1 VHESL
6 YFVLTA
12 RVYTHSAREPALTT
26 LTLLIVLMAFLT
38 WCGVSYT
45 LHRLEL
51 ITRIRGSSNG
61 RFKRPGDS
69 SSQCRRLVVLG
80 HARTLFPTP
89 AQVIIHL
96 KHSPQHLIAR
106 WCVETAQGSE
116 LWAIKLKVNTRS
128 SPNPLTLLAL
138 ILQTQCVKK

>member
-1 VHESL
+1 VQCKVGKIAVFGGNLAEWPFSL
-6 YFVLTA
+6 
-12 RVYTHSAREPALTT
+12 S
-26 LTLLIVLMAFLT
+26 
-38 WCGVSYT
+38 CNC
-45 LHRLEL
+45 

-128 SPNPLTLLAL
+128 LAKFTCIARSYPSYLDFLFFIFTKVSPTR
-138 ILQTQCVKK
+138 T